1 MFVTSKRCTMSNI
14 QRLTKAEE
22 EVMHYFWT
30 YGPSTVSSIIE
41 QMDEPKP
48 PHSTVSSITRI
59 LETKGF
65 LDHKTYGRTHEYF
78 PIVEKSQYSKFSIRK
93 LVSEYFE
100 GSVNDLVS
108 FLVKEEDLSLSDL
121 EEIKKQLKK

>member
-1 MFVTSKRCTMSNI
+1 MSNI
-14 QRLTKAEE
+14 QKLTKAEE
-22 EVMHYFWT
+22 EVMHHYWSC
-30 YGPSTVSSIIE
+30 GPSTVSAIIE
-41 QMDEPKP
+41 KMDEPKP
-48 PHSTVSSITRI
+48 PHSTVSSISRI

-65 LDHKTYGRTHEYF
+65 LDHNTYGRTHEYF
-78 PIVEKSQYSKFSIRK
+78 PIVEKDQYSRFSIKK
-93 LVSEYFE
+93 LVTEYFA